1 MRVNGGSHVEL
12 NVRRLVLDVDKAI
25 ARPEIPALAKAINS
39 VPGVQAL
46 NIVVTEIDIR
56 TVGMEITV
64 QGEMLDYEAIEQ
76 AIEEAGAV
84 SHSIDEIAT
93 GEYLI
98 ESVQR
103 KR

>member
-1 MRVNGGSHVEL
+1 MEL